1 MLLELRCASILK
13 NLKNDL
19 KEGWEKFNTSDFGDG
34 EHDRE
39 SVVNFVE
46 FFNKDYETQI
56 EEAEIEKFKPVNNK
70 MESWGEQLFP
80 IIEEYKDGD
89 EDALDGDAVDDIV
102 DDIVEIIRAIINLQ
116 EGNITE
122 EEYYTLLE
130 R

>member
-102 DDIVEIIRAIINLQ
+102 EIIRAIINLQ

>member
-1 MLLELRCASILK
+1 VLLELRCASILK

-102 DDIVEIIRAIINLQ
+102 EIIRAIINLQ